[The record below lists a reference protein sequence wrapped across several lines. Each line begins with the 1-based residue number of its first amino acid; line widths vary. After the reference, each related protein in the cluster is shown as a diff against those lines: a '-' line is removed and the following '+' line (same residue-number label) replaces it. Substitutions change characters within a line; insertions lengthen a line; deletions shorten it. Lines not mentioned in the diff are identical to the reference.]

1 MKNNLFLYVHQF
13 LFQPER
19 FVFYAFHLLV
29 CPGAFAL
36 DVELV
41 KHSSRW
47 IGHIGRILN
56 HDPVA
61 SVIPFFIGGGTSREE
76 MVHPAELELRNLA
89 HSAVAMSSVVIGGS
103 VEWKSF
109 VPSKSVY
116 LAE

>member
-1 MKNNLFLYVHQF
+1 M
-13 LFQPER
+13 
-19 FVFYAFHLLV
+19 FYAFHLLV

-36 DVELV
+36 DVQLV
-41 KHSSRW
+41 KDSSRW

-103 VEWKSF
+103 VEMEIICTFQKCLSRRIDSWLCC
-109 VPSKSVY
+109 PSNI
-116 LAE
+116 A